1 MPLRS
6 LSDNDIANLTTI
18 DAKQGVYASKAKDLY
33 QAANGKVIYK
43 QSTNVKAGKITLDIS
58 TFAKGIYHL
67 QVLGIEDKNLVTTFI
82 KQ

>member
-1 MPLRS
+1 M
-6 LSDNDIANLTTI
+6 
-18 DAKQGVYASKAKDLY
+18 
-33 QAANGKVIYK
+33 IYK
-43 QSTNVKAGKITLDIS
+43 QSANVKAGKITLDIS